1 MALHANSRN
10 TKLCELL
17 TRTTLSVKQAPMSVT
32 QNITRPSSVKAWLA
46 GELESRCQRN
56 PKYSLRAFARD
67 LAISAPRL
75 SRVLSGT
82 EGISRSAATSLEAPG
97 FVKEETTHLCYLA
110 ESQFAPTASGGR
122 AKLIE
127 LRAGAD
133 SNLQLDAFKIV
144 SDWYHF
150 ALLELTLTTGFQNDP
165 DWMAR
170 QLGISIHE
178 VRGALER
185 LKRLDALTETE
196 GHFCANR
203 DFVVN
208 AAGIPSE
215 AVRKFHG
222 QILKNAEQALVFQ
235 GVEEREITSL
245 VLAVDSREI
254 PDAKLMIRKFRD
266 EFGRTFSGNQTRKN
280 QVYAFSIQFFSLQK
294 PSNLKSK
301 EKTK

>member
-1 MALHANSRN
+1 M
-10 TKLCELL
+10 

-82 EGISRSAATSLEAPG
+82 EGISRSAATSLG
-97 FVKEETTHLCYLA
+97 KRLGLSKEETTHLCYLA
-110 ESQFAPTASGGR
+110 ESQFARSRIRR
-122 AKLIE
+122 AQARKLIE

-215 AVRKFHG
+215 AVR
-222 QILKNAEQALVFQ
+222 
-235 GVEEREITSL
+235 
-245 VLAVDSREI
+245 
-254 PDAKLMIRKFRD
+254 
-266 EFGRTFSGNQTRKN
+266 
-280 QVYAFSIQFFSLQK
+280 
-294 PSNLKSK
+294 
-301 EKTK
+301 